1 MQTKNKFAHIIPI
14 HKGGHQGLP
23 ANYRPIALT
32 SLIIKLFEKIVR
44 TNIAEHL
51 DSNNLLNNSQHG
63 FRKGRSCVSQLLN
76 HYDKILSLLES
87 GLNVDVIYLDF
98 AKAFDKVDHAIVLS
112 KLSLL
117 GIKGKLLD
125 WIKSFLTDRT
135 QYVVVNGFLS
145 DPCKVISGVPQGSVL
160 GPLLFLV
167 LIGDIDA
174 DINSS
179 FLSSF
184 ADDTRV
190 GKGIKATNDAI
201 HLQTDLKSVYQW
213 AIDNNMEFN
222 NTKFELLQYGLN
234 FVIKKTVKYF
244 APDGTQITAKSHVK
258 DLGVLMSSDG
268 TFSEQINKICQ
279 SARDMCSWILRTFK
293 SRSPVLMKTTWRTLV
308 LPILDYC
315 SQLWCPT
322 KPGQIK
328 QIESIQQ
335 SFTRKIASNASNY
348 WERLSNFKLY
358 SLQRRRERYRIIYVW
373 KILES
378 HVPNISCEGDS
389 GIKKLHSL
397 RNGRSCAISPLLN
410 STPTAIQRLREGSL
424 TYHGAKL
431 FNALPKDLRNT
442 TNCSTLAF
450 KHKLDKF
457 LAQIIDQP
465 LVDGYTSGRQ
475 AESNSLL
482 HMIPLAHRNQM
493 MLPQTKRV
501 APATRK

>member
-1 MQTKNKFAHIIPI
+1 
-14 HKGGHQGLP
+14 
-23 ANYRPIALT
+23 
-32 SLIIKLFEKIVR
+32 
-44 TNIAEHL
+44 
-51 DSNNLLNNSQHG
+51 
-63 FRKGRSCVSQLLN
+63 
-76 HYDKILSLLES
+76 
-87 GLNVDVIYLDF
+87 
-98 AKAFDKVDHAIVLS
+98 
-112 KLSLL
+112 
-117 GIKGKLLD
+117 
-125 WIKSFLTDRT
+125 
-135 QYVVVNGFLS
+135 
-145 DPCKVISGVPQGSVL
+145 
-160 GPLLFLV
+160 
-167 LIGDIDA
+167 
-174 DINSS
+174 
-179 FLSSF
+179 
-184 ADDTRV
+184 
-190 GKGIKATNDAI
+190 
-201 HLQTDLKSVYQW
+201 
-213 AIDNNMEFN
+213 
-222 NTKFELLQYGLN
+222 
-234 FVIKKTVKYF
+234 
-244 APDGTQITAKSHVK
+244 
-258 DLGVLMSSDG
+258 MSSDG

-335 SFTRKIASNASNY
+335 SFTHKIVSNASNY

-358 SLQRRRERYRIIYVW
+358 SLQRRRERYKIIYVW

-397 RNGRSCAISPLLN
+397 RNGRSCTISPLLN

-482 HMIPLAHRNQM
+482 HTIPLAHRNQM

>member
-1 MQTKNKFAHIIPI
+1 MLTSSPI
-14 HKGGHQGLP
+14 HKGGHQGRP

-98 AKAFDKVDHAIVLS
+98 AKAFDKVDHAIVLT

-234 FVIKKTVKYF
+234 FVIKQTVKYF

-268 TFSEQINKICQ
+268 TFFEQINKICQ
-279 SARDMCSWILRTFK
+279 SARDMY
-293 SRSPVLMKTTWRTLV
+293 VLMD
-308 LPILDYC
+308 P
-315 SQLWCPT
+315 
-322 KPGQIK
+322 
-328 QIESIQQ
+328 
-335 SFTRKIASNASNY
+335 
-348 WERLSNFKLY
+348 
-358 SLQRRRERYRIIYVW
+358 
-373 KILES
+373 
-378 HVPNISCEGDS
+378 
-389 GIKKLHSL
+389 
-397 RNGRSCAISPLLN
+397 
-410 STPTAIQRLREGSL
+410 
-424 TYHGAKL
+424 
-431 FNALPKDLRNT
+431 
-442 TNCSTLAF
+442 
-450 KHKLDKF
+450 
-457 LAQIIDQP
+457 
-465 LVDGYTSGRQ
+465 
-475 AESNSLL
+475 
-482 HMIPLAHRNQM
+482 
-493 MLPQTKRV
+493 
-501 APATRK
+501 